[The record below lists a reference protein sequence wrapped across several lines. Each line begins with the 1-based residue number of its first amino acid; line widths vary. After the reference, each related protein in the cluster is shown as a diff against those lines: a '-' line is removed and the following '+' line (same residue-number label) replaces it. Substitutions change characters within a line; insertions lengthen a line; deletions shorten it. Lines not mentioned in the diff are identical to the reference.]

1 MKLQIHC
8 PHCAAS
14 LAVPEDAGGRKGR
27 CPQCRNTFRVPDA
40 QSMLEDSVTCWLEQA
55 EEPETNDLF
64 DQGDSAPKAAK
75 PDKPSKPVAES
86 IASHRNDAPPPEKPA
101 TPKPAKPKKQKSSRV
116 SLGSGGSYQVRSAI
130 RAGVKPQVDP
140 EEERYREKP
149 KPVPPKPKPS
159 DRSADRHSEGRDG
172 VFLEVVGVSAAGVTF
187 SFRSDLMNRAAF
199 RASMPMSC
207 ILCSTTEPGSLVA
220 RPLGWI
226 DKATGKKAD
235 PGQIETT
242 YEVEVKVHQTA
253 REVTD
258 VIRPIDELNP
268 PFNQPLPYYICHE
281 CAPKVSH
288 VHAEA
293 MSVPTGVVCE
303 VQIPASLYALQWLG
317 RVNGVCG
324 DAYASLESQVLA
336 YSDEQWRSVD
346 DTVRQRLTAWFDF
359 QPDEQYLGYLSDS
372 DFAKKDAGLA
382 GIVVTDAR
390 IVYCKYHHHGEVSLT
405 DPAAT
410 LVATADGSF
419 HDLTYQH
426 DGKRRKL
433 IRIRKN
439 QADQLIELL
448 RTAEAE
454 IEFEMRG

>member
-40 QSMLEDSVTCWLEQA
+40 RSMLEDSVTCWLEEA
-55 EEPETNDLF
+55 EEPETDDLF
-64 DQGDSAPKAAK
+64 DQGGTAAAAQK
-75 PDKPSKPVAES
+75 PNKPSKPTGES
-86 IASHRNDAPPPEKPA
+86 IAQKRNDSAPAK
-101 TPKPAKPKKQKSSRV
+101 KPAKPEPTKPKKKKSSRV
-116 SLGSGGSYQVRSAI
+116 SLGSGGAYEVRSAL

-149 KPVPPKPKPS
+149 KPIAPKPKAPE
-159 DRSADRHSEGRDG
+159 RSAGRRAEDG
-172 VFLEVVGVSAAGVTF
+172 ERVILEVAGVSAAGVTF
-187 SFRSDLMNRAAF
+187 SFSSSLMSRPTF

-207 ILCSTTEPGSLVA
+207 ILCSTTEAGTLVA

-242 YEVEVKVHQTA
+242 YEVEVKAHQTA

-258 VIRPIDELNP
+258 SIRPIDELNP
-268 PFNQPLPYYICHE
+268 PFNQPLPYYICRE

-303 VQIPASLYALQWLG
+303 VQIPAAMYALHWLG

-324 DAYASLESQVLA
+324 NAYEALESQVLA

-390 IVYCKYHHHGEVSLT
+390 IVYCKYHHHGEVALD
-405 DPAAT
+405 DPNAT
-410 LVATADGSF
+410 LVATADGTF
-419 HDLTYQH
+419 HDLTYEH
-426 DGKRRKL
+426 DGMRRKL
-433 IRIRKN
+433 IRVRKA
-439 QADQLIELL
+439 QTDELITLL

-454 IEFEMRG
+454 IEFELRG